1 MSLIKPKV
9 QRVYV
14 GVKDPDTGENEH
26 VTVYGMTIA
35 EVIEHLD
42 SKGKEAAPDGAD
54 QCNEC
59 AKGAK

>member
-1 MSLIKPKV
+1 MSLTKPKV

-14 GVKDPDTGENEH
+14 GLKDPDTGENEH

-35 EVIEHLD
+35 DVIEHL
-42 SKGKEAAPDGAD
+42 STNTGQEPDGAD